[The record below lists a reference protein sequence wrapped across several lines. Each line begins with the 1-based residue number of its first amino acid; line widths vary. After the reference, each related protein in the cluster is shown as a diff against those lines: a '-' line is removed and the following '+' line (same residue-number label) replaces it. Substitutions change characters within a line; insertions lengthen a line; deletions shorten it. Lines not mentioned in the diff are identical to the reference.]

1 MAFKMKGFPQHKGTK
16 GLTYIPQSMRDKG
29 FQDDGTYDSDFEYDR
44 LGRPINNPDEAAN
57 LSKELMEKRNPGYES
72 TKINPGETANVFGS
86 LTTSV
91 VSGKNKGDKY
101 ADYTEEQHADMLEK
115 AVKWFKSREKQFG
128 VGNVHRG
135 NMANSR
141 FYDYL
146 ANYGGPESAGG
157 SWLQQRMIDSA
168 YGRVDNEPH
177 IPKDKRMYEE
187 GDWTMDK
194 SPSLRTIQKN
204 IAEQYENIMNYH
216 SNPDSVGGYSDS
228 AGIVSNR
235 DAMKI
240 AKTLAKTKSLTRHP
254 DPLRNNQSTLTAEEE
269 EIEAKKIDEQTEKD
283 AKKLDETQPVNVQE
297 GDGDIQE
304 GDGDKKEGDGN
315 KKEEEKFDP
324 MDMNKDGYV
333 DKWDRKEYEKM
344 MAQKNQSQGGN
355 EGGAGQG
362 DGKQSDEGQGGGGQG
377 EGDGNANVNNNQPV
391 EVSSKG
397 ENPYE
402 YGTDEYYDFK
412 KQERSRKLGLTKRIF
427 NIYDNK

>member
-1 MAFKMKGFPQHKGTK
+1 MAFKMKGFPKQKGTK
-16 GLTYIPQSMRDKG
+16 GFYYIPQPMRDKG

-44 LGRPINNPDEAAN
+44 LGRPINDPNEALN
-57 LSKELMEKRNPGYES
+57 VSKDIMEKRNPGYES
-72 TKINPGETANVFGS
+72 TKINPGETTNVFGS

-91 VSGKNKGDKY
+91 VSGKNKGDRY
-101 ADYTEEQHADMLEK
+101 ADYTEEQHADMLED

-128 VGNVHRG
+128 VGNVDRS

-187 GDWTMDK
+187 GEWTVDK
-194 SPSLRTIQKN
+194 APKLRTIQKN
-204 IAEQYENIMNYH
+204 IRDQYMNIMNN
-216 SNPDSVGGYSDS
+216 SANPDFVGGYSDS
-228 AGIVSNR
+228 SNFITKR
-235 DAMKI
+235 DAMKL
-240 AKTLAKTKSLTRHP
+240 AKTLAPTESLTRHP
-254 DPLRNNQSTLTAEEE
+254 EPIRNNQSTLTAEEE
-269 EIEAKKIDEQTEKD
+269 QIEADKIDKQTERD
-283 AKKLDETQPVNVQE
+283 VEELDRTQPIVEEKPVE
-297 GDGDIQE
+297 E
-304 GDGDKKEGDGN
+304 KPVEEPPV
-315 KKEEEKFDP
+315 EEE
-324 MDMNKDGYV
+324 V
-333 DKWDRKEYEKM
+333 V
-344 MAQKNQSQGGN
+344 AS
-355 EGGAGQG
+355 
-362 DGKQSDEGQGGGGQG
+362 GKR
-377 EGDGNANVNNNQPV
+377 
-391 EVSSKG
+391 